1 MRIRSSHSSPP
12 LSPRLPF
19 SSPLSSLP
27 SSSSSSTPSSLNSS
41 SALNDKHAR
50 CQGLDLLV
58 EAVSHLAGP
67 VVFGSVAFTRKKV
80 IRRGKRAL
88 RFKTAAPKES
98 GKGEKEKKKKK
109 KKKKNKEAGIG
120 LNSEQFRQK
129 RLMSLPSKYRDSV
142 LLPLKRKSR
151 QRANSPPATG

>member
-1 MRIRSSHSSPP
+1 MRIRGSHSSPS
-12 LSPRLPF
+12 LSPTRSL
-19 SSPLSSLP
+19 SSPFSSLP
-27 SSSSSSTPSSLNSS
+27 SSSSSSAPSSLNSS

-58 EAVSHLAGP
+58 EAVSHVAGP
-67 VVFGSVAFTRKKV
+67 VIFGSVAFTRKKV

-88 RFKTAAPKES
+88 RFKEAAPKDS
-98 GKGEKEKKKKK
+98 GKGEKEMKMEKKK
-109 KKKKNKEAGIG
+109 KEAGIG
-120 LNSEQFRQK
+120 LNSEQYRHK

-151 QRANSPPATG
+151 QRKLATSSRLNH